1 MSEYSEVAR
10 KSSSSPGLMMSL
22 ADSHELLDKD
32 HITKSSSEQLLLDQ
46 SEVDQTCR
54 VSGLHHQ
61 HALIGP
67 IDN

>member
-1 MSEYSEVAR
+1 
-10 KSSSSPGLMMSL
+10 MSL